1 MPESAVMDDASRRT
15 TPPIDFAPKQ
25 PKLWHQQHML
35 ETNPRF
41 GPVLFGPAELNLE
54 RLYSTILSEA
64 LVL

>member
-1 MPESAVMDDASRRT
+1 MRRKTRAAADNLDPMREPEE
-15 TPPIDFAPKQ
+15 